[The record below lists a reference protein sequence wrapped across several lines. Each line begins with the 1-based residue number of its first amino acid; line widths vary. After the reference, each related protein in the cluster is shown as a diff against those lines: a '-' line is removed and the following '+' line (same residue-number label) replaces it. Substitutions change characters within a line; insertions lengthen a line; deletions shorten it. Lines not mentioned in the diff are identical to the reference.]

1 MPKDW
6 QHLRPKNMNDDLPQ
20 SEIIRLNGVI
30 RAIKKGRQTLE
41 DGCRQHQDKQA
52 VQSPVQW
59 PKCAGCRLDG
69 KCEYQAEEIEH
80 GVEHTDNCPKIHRIR
95 YYLYQKS

>member
-1 MPKDW
+1 MD
-6 QHLRPKNMNDDLPQ
+6 DDLPQ
-20 SEIIRLNGVI
+20 SEIIS
-30 RAIKKGRQTLE
+30 QTLE
-41 DGCRQHQDKQA
+41 DGHRDHQTPKA

-80 GVEHTDNCPKIHRIR
+80 GVEHTDNCPKIQRLSVLTKVDI
-95 YYLYQKS
+95 